1 MICGNCLTLNLVSLR
16 RTDLALRCTVCALLS
31 VDFADEVGFEGAR
44 RVVPLETL
52 AVSVPQLEAV
62 FLLAVLVA
70 EVVGLA
76 GVPVG
81 ERQRSA
87 GRHPEEVALLA
98 LVGAGRPEMLVSET

>member
-1 MICGNCLTLNLVSLR
+1 MRV
-16 RTDLALRCTVCALLS
+16 ALLS
-31 VDFADEVGFEGAR
+31 VDFADEVGFEGAGC
-44 RVVPLETL
+44 VVPLEPL

-81 ERQRSA
+81 EGQRPA
-87 GRHPEEVALLA
+87 GRHPEEVAFLA
-98 LVGAGRPEMLVSET
+98 LVGAGRPEVLVPET

>member
-1 MICGNCLTLNLVSLR
+1 M
-16 RTDLALRCTVCALLS
+16 ALRCTLCAHPFVS
-31 VDFADEVGFEGAR
+31 VDFADKIGLEGAGS
-44 RVVPLETL
+44 VVPLESL

-62 FLLAVLVA
+62 LLLAVLVA

-81 ERQRSA
+81 EGQRSA

-98 LVGAGRPEMLVSET
+98 LVGA